1 MARAAVVAAAAAC
14 LLVACSSGPQEP
26 GPHDLERFDV
36 KTKATITVD
45 EDGFSP
51 AQLTITAG
59 DVIEVVNEGADA
71 HDAIGGDRFDT
82 GKIEPGDTVALVMTK
97 PGTIRYHDRFAA
109 DHKATLTVRP
119 DPNADDE
126 DA

>member
-26 GPHDLERFDV
+26 GPHDLERLDV
-36 KTKATITVD
+36 ATKATITVD

-51 AQLTITAG
+51 ARLTVTAG
-59 DVIEVVNEGADA
+59 DVIEVVNEGVDPHHVIA
-71 HDAIGGDRFDT
+71 GDRFDT

-97 PGTIRYHDRFAA
+97 PGTIRYYDRAEPS
-109 DHKATLTVRP
+109 HKASLIVRP
-119 DPNADDE
+119 DSNADDE